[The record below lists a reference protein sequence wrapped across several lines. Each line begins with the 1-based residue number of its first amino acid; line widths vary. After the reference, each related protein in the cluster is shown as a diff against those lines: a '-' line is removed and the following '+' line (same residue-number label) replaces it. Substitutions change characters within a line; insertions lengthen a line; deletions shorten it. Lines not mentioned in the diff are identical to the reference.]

1 MNQREKP
8 NDPGSKTY
16 TVNFNESKLKQRGGD
31 DVETYIQTSEH
42 SLDDKGVLN
51 ESRLHQSSPYRQ
63 SIEDVV
69 HDGLDIESP
78 QKTQTQSFL
87 HAPTSKKRAQTKNR
101 KVVNDN
107 LHRLLEGVHN

>member
-1 MNQREKP
+1 MEDQGIRSKQRGSELNRHEEQ
-8 NDPGSKTY
+8 NDPGNKTY

-51 ESRLHQSSPYRQ
+51 ENRIHQSSPYRQ

-69 HDGLDIESP
+69 NDGLDLGSP
-78 QKTQTQSFL
+78 QKT
-87 HAPTSKKRAQTKNR
+87 
-101 KVVNDN
+101 
-107 LHRLLEGVHN
+107 